1 MGRTHALAGIS
12 TLWLLSVVPGG
23 IAGDAATNNAGF
35 LAAVAAV
42 GSLLPDLD
50 ASQSKLRSW
59 SVGGV
64 RPFVPL
70 STVINRAWGHR
81 GLLHSAV
88 GLAIAGVFSLGLVP
102 LWGWQPS
109 VALWL
114 GFASHLA
121 ADACTRSGIPFL
133 PRNDRRYHLLPERLR
148 FVTGSPEEDLL
159 FPLLAV
165 AAMLLLLT
173 HSSRPGL

>member
-12 TLWLLSVVPGG
+12 TLWLLALVPGG
-23 IAGDAATNNAGF
+23 IAADAATNNAGF

-42 GSLLPDLD
+42 GALLPDLD

-70 STVINRAWGHR
+70 SIVINRAWGHR

-88 GLAIAGVFSLGLVP
+88 GLAITGAFAVGLVL

-114 GFASHLA
+114 GYASHLA
-121 ADACTRSGIPFL
+121 ADACTRTGIPFL
-133 PRNDRRYHLLPERLR
+133 PRHDRRYHLLPERLR
-148 FVTGSPEEDLL
+148 FTTGSPAEDMLL
-159 FPLLAV
+159 PLLAT